1 MEKEKGNGE
10 EEGEEE
16 EQEQERDIIR
26 PLLYLECAA
35 LYMGGGDTKKTT
47 PLDSKKVLTNVNTL
61 PFLNFL
67 GFRL

>member
-35 LYMGGGDTKKTT
+35 LYIGGGGTKKT
-47 PLDSKKVLTNVNTL
+47 PLLTA
-61 PFLNFL
+61 
-67 GFRL
+67 RKS

>member
-35 LYMGGGDTKKTT
+35 LYMGVGGATLKKP
-47 PLDSKKVLTNVNTL
+47 PLLTA
-61 PFLNFL
+61 
-67 GFRL
+67 RKS